1 MKNNKK
7 RVHLSKPLFLC
18 IFIIF
23 IASLV
28 FCTLYTYN
36 NIWTYEDCKIK
47 RIYDNETEC
56 LDVHS
61 KDYCLDKDK
70 VIIRDSK

>member
-1 MKNNKK
+1 MKKK
-7 RVHLSKPLFLC
+7 KNRVQLSKPLFLC

-28 FCTLYTYN
+28 FSILYTYN
-36 NIWTYEDCKIK
+36 NIWTYKDYRIK
-47 RIYDNETEC
+47 RIYDNEIEC